1 MPISIKYLG
10 IDFGSSA
17 TTLVGIAD
25 NGKAYLLEDTVTGK
39 QDFASAVAVSDSGK
53 LYFCHEALVKSHE
66 DGIFLEA
73 TPKEDLLSKADIDNC
88 KRRVLAFFDAV
99 LDRAEG
105 KAAGFPF
112 YDLSTVE
119 AVCFGHPSYYRRCD
133 TEDYNTV
140 ISDLLATVFSE
151 RYHSRPSI
159 VPAAEPLLAAIAYG
173 DVCGM
178 DTVRHEGL
186 LLVVDCGGH
195 TIDLSLVK
203 GIHECTSE
211 SGDQSQKRL
220 CLIAAAPPASINE
233 NNTLAP
239 LGKQMTMEIADTIL
253 EKGEVAEDVGVELLY
268 DYKVEEA
275 KCRFFNSY
283 PAHTV
288 GEVFSP
294 AFAPSL
300 RCRLTWGAAKGAS
313 GILDIDLPAD
323 MAAEVRFDTF
333 ASHVRTYMKDLERYG
348 VISDQQRLDG
358 ILFAGGASRMFP
370 LRESVKKGADRW
382 LRYENGRVTTA
393 FLEVEHPIASAAT
406 PLYTSAEGVAL
417 GVGNAVGYGAALVA
431 GSEVLRQDVKRGQH
445 RFTEDTATRTLEEIL
460 AQQLSAER
468 ALRGLRAAI
477 EELAEYRGDKHA
489 PITAD
494 DLKKIL
500 GGELPPL

>member
-1 MPISIKYLG
+1 MPITIKYLG

-25 NGKAYLLEDTVTGK
+25 SGKAYLLEDTVTGK
-39 QDFASAVAVSDSGK
+39 PSFASAVAVSATGK

-66 DGIFLEA
+66 DGVFLEA
-73 TPKEDLLSKADIDNC
+73 TPKEDLLSKADIENC

-105 KAAGFPF
+105 KATGFPL

-140 ISDLLATVFSE
+140 ISDLLTSAFSE
-151 RYHSRPSI
+151 RYRSRPAI
-159 VPAAEPLLAAIAYG
+159 IPAAEPLLAAIAYG
-173 DVCGM
+173 DVCGI
-178 DTVRHEGL
+178 DAIRDEGL

-195 TIDLSLVK
+195 TIDLSLVRAV
-203 GIHECTSE
+203 HECTSE
-211 SGDQSQKRL
+211 SGDLSKKRL

-253 EKGEVAEDVGVELLY
+253 EKGEVTDEVGVELLY

-283 PAHTV
+283 PARAV

-294 AFAPSL
+294 AFAPTL
-300 RCRLTWGAAKGAS
+300 KCRLTWGASTPIG
-313 GILDIDLPAD
+313 GVLDVDLPTD

-348 VISDQQRLDG
+348 VISDQQKLFG
-358 ILFAGGASRMFP
+358 ILFAGGASRMSP
-370 LRESVKKGADRW
+370 LRESVKKGASHW
-382 LRYENGRVTTA
+382 LRYENGRVATA
-393 FLEVEHPIASAAT
+393 FLEVEHPTSTTA
-406 PLYTSAEGVAL
+406 PLTTSADAAPL
-417 GVGNAVGYGAALVA
+417 GVENAVGYGAALVA
-431 GSEVLRQDVKRGQH
+431 GSEVLRQDVKKGQH

-477 EELAEYRGDKHA
+477 EELAEYRADKGA
-489 PITAD
+489 PITSE